1 MKKSLFKCRT
11 NGIIREFYNKLLQMK
26 IIIPIKRVLDPYTQ
40 ARIDK
45 QTQMVDLTNAKMAM
59 NPFCE
64 IAVEEALKLQ
74 ESGVASETIAISIG
88 TDKTVDTLRTALA
101 MGIDRAIFIKTESD
115 LDLQPLHLGKI
126 LASIIK
132 REEAALIIMGKQAV
146 DNDNN
151 QTGQIISGILN
162 YSLGTFISKFS
173 LSDDAQSIEVSREI
187 DSGIEVRRL
196 NLPAIVT
203 VDLRLNEPRYASLP
217 NIMKARSKPLETIE
231 LSSLDID
238 VTPRV
243 RVISVEESG
252 TKDRAAK
259 QVSSAKELLEELNQM
274 GVL

>member
-1 MKKSLFKCRT
+1 
-11 NGIIREFYNKLLQMK
+11 MK

-40 ARIDK
+40 ARVDK
-45 QTQMVDLTNAKMAM
+45 QSQTVDLNNAKMAM

-74 ESGVASETIAISIG
+74 EAGKASETIVVSIG

-101 MGIDRAIFIKTESD
+101 MGVDRAIFVKTDSE
-115 LDLQPLHLGKI
+115 LNLQPLHVGKI
-126 LASIIK
+126 LAKIIEK
-132 REEAALIIMGKQAV
+132 EKAQLVFMGKQAV

-151 QTGQIISGILN
+151 QTGQILSGLLN
-162 YSLGTFISKFS
+162 FSIGTFISEFKFS
-173 LSDDAQSIEVSREI
+173 DDGNSVEVSREI
-187 DSGIEVRRL
+187 DSGIETRKL

-231 LSSLDID
+231 LASLDID
-238 VTPRV
+238 LTPRV
-243 RVISVEESG
+243 KVLSVEESG

-259 QVSSAKELLEELNQM
+259 EVQSAQELYSELNQL

>member
-1 MKKSLFKCRT
+1 
-11 NGIIREFYNKLLQMK
+11 MK

-40 ARIDK
+40 ARVDK
-45 QTQMVDLTNAKMAM
+45 QSQTVDLNNAKMAM

-74 ESGVASETIAISIG
+74 EAGKASETIAVSIG

-101 MGIDRAIFIKTESD
+101 MGVDKAIFVKTDSD
-115 LDLQPLHLGKI
+115 LNLQPLHVGKI
-126 LASIIK
+126 LAKII
-132 REEAALIIMGKQAV
+132 EQEQAQLVFMGKQAV

-151 QTGQIISGILN
+151 QTGQILSGLLN
-162 YSLGTFISKFS
+162 FSLGTFISEFK
-173 LSDDAQSIEVSREI
+173 LSDDGNSIEVSREI
-187 DSGIEVRRL
+187 DSGIETRKL
-196 NLPAIVT
+196 NIPAIVT

-238 VTPRV
+238 ITPRV
-243 RVISVEESG
+243 KVLSVEESG

-259 QVSSAKELLEELNQM
+259 EVQSAQELYNELNQL

>member
-1 MKKSLFKCRT
+1 
-11 NGIIREFYNKLLQMK
+11 
-26 IIIPIKRVLDPYTQ
+26 VLDPYTQ
-40 ARIDK
+40 ARVDK
-45 QTQMVDLTNAKMAM
+45 QSQTVDLNNAKMAM

-74 ESGVASETIAISIG
+74 EAGKVSETIAVSIG

-101 MGIDRAIFIKTESD
+101 MGVDRAIFVKTDSE
-115 LDLQPLHLGKI
+115 LNLQPLHVGKI
-126 LASIIK
+126 LTKIIEK
-132 REEAALIIMGKQAV
+132 EEAQLVFMGKQAV

-151 QTGQIISGILN
+151 QTGQILSGLLN
-162 YSLGTFISKFS
+162 FSLGTFISEFK
-173 LSDDAQSIEVSREI
+173 LSDDGNSVEVSREI
-187 DSGIEVRRL
+187 DSGIESRKL
-196 NLPAIVT
+196 NIPAIVT

-231 LSSLDID
+231 LTSLDID

-243 RVISVEESG
+243 KVLSVEESG

-259 QVSSAKELLEELNQM
+259 EVQSAQELYSELNQL

>member
-1 MKKSLFKCRT
+1 
-11 NGIIREFYNKLLQMK
+11 MK

-40 ARIDK
+40 ARVDK
-45 QTQMVDLTNAKMAM
+45 QSQTVDLNNAKMAM

-74 ESGVASETIAISIG
+74 EAGKASETIAVSIG

-101 MGIDRAIFIKTESD
+101 MGVDKAIFVKTDSE
-115 LDLQPLHLGKI
+115 LNLQPLHVGKI
-126 LASIIK
+126 LAKII
-132 REEAALIIMGKQAV
+132 EQEQAQLVFMGKQAV

-151 QTGQIISGILN
+151 QTGQILSGLLN
-162 YSLGTFISKFS
+162 FSIGTFISEFKFS
-173 LSDDAQSIEVSREI
+173 DDGNSVEVSREI
-187 DSGIEVRRL
+187 DSGIETRKL
-196 NLPAIVT
+196 NIPAIVT

-231 LSSLDID
+231 LASLDID
-238 VTPRV
+238 LTPRV
-243 RVISVEESG
+243 KVLSVEESG

-259 QVSSAKELLEELNQM
+259 EVQSAQELYSELNQL

>member
-1 MKKSLFKCRT
+1 
-11 NGIIREFYNKLLQMK
+11 MK

-40 ARIDK
+40 ARVDK
-45 QTQMVDLTNAKMAM
+45 QSQTVDLNNAKMAM

-74 ESGVASETIAISIG
+74 EAGKASETIAVSIG

-101 MGIDRAIFIKTESD
+101 MGVDKAIFVKTDSE
-115 LDLQPLHLGKI
+115 LNLQPLHVGKI
-126 LASIIK
+126 LAKII
-132 REEAALIIMGKQAV
+132 EQEQAQLVFMGKQAV

-151 QTGQIISGILN
+151 QTGQILSGLLN
-162 YSLGTFISKFS
+162 FSIGTFISEFKFS
-173 LSDDAQSIEVSREI
+173 DDGNSVEVSREI
-187 DSGIEVRRL
+187 DSGIETRKL
-196 NLPAIVT
+196 NIPAIVT

-231 LSSLDID
+231 LASLDID
-238 VTPRV
+238 LTPRV
-243 RVISVEESG
+243 KVLGVEESG

-259 QVSSAKELLEELNQM
+259 EVQSAQELYSELNQL

>member
-1 MKKSLFKCRT
+1 
-11 NGIIREFYNKLLQMK
+11 MK

-40 ARIDK
+40 ARVDK
-45 QTQMVDLTNAKMAM
+45 QSQTVDLNNAKMAM

-74 ESGVASETIAISIG
+74 EAGKASETIVVSIG

-101 MGIDRAIFIKTESD
+101 MGVDRAIFVKTDSE
-115 LDLQPLHLGKI
+115 LNLQPLHVGKI
-126 LASIIK
+126 LAKIIEK
-132 REEAALIIMGKQAV
+132 EKAQLVFMGKQAV

-151 QTGQIISGILN
+151 QTGQILSGLLN
-162 YSLGTFISKFS
+162 FSIGTFISEFKFS
-173 LSDDAQSIEVSREI
+173 DDGNSVEVSREI
-187 DSGIEVRRL
+187 DSGIETRKL

-231 LSSLDID
+231 LTSLDID
-238 VTPRV
+238 LTPRIKV
-243 RVISVEESG
+243 LSVEESG

-259 QVSSAKELLEELNQM
+259 EVQSAQELYSELNQL

>member
-1 MKKSLFKCRT
+1 
-11 NGIIREFYNKLLQMK
+11 MK

-40 ARIDK
+40 ARVDK
-45 QTQMVDLTNAKMAM
+45 QSQTVDLNNAKMAM

-74 ESGVASETIAISIG
+74 EAGKASETIAVSIG

-101 MGIDRAIFIKTESD
+101 MGVDKAIFVKTDSE
-115 LDLQPLHLGKI
+115 LNLQPLHVGKI
-126 LASIIK
+126 LAKII
-132 REEAALIIMGKQAV
+132 EQEQAQLVFMGKQAV

-151 QTGQIISGILN
+151 QTGQILSGLLN
-162 YSLGTFISKFS
+162 FSIGTFISEFKFS
-173 LSDDAQSIEVSREI
+173 DDGNSVEVSREI
-187 DSGIEVRRL
+187 DSGIETRKL

-231 LSSLDID
+231 LASLDID
-238 VTPRV
+238 LTPRV
-243 RVISVEESG
+243 KVLSVEESG

-259 QVSSAKELLEELNQM
+259 EVQSAQELYSELNQL

>member
-1 MKKSLFKCRT
+1 
-11 NGIIREFYNKLLQMK
+11 MK

-40 ARIDK
+40 ARVDK
-45 QTQMVDLTNAKMAM
+45 QSQTVDLSNAKMAM

-74 ESGVASETIAISIG
+74 EAGKASETIAVSIG

-101 MGIDRAIFIKTESD
+101 MGVDKAIFVKTDSE
-115 LDLQPLHLGKI
+115 LNLQPLHVGKI
-126 LASIIK
+126 LAKII
-132 REEAALIIMGKQAV
+132 EQEQAQLVFMGKQAV

-151 QTGQIISGILN
+151 QTGQILSGLLN
-162 YSLGTFISKFS
+162 FSIGTFISEFKFS
-173 LSDDAQSIEVSREI
+173 DDGNSVEVSREI
-187 DSGIEVRRL
+187 DSGIETRKL
-196 NLPAIVT
+196 NIPAIVT

-231 LSSLDID
+231 LASLDID
-238 VTPRV
+238 LTPRV
-243 RVISVEESG
+243 KVLNVEESG

-259 QVSSAKELLEELNQM
+259 EVQSAQELYSELNQL

>member
-1 MKKSLFKCRT
+1 
-11 NGIIREFYNKLLQMK
+11 MK

-40 ARIDK
+40 ARVDK
-45 QTQMVDLTNAKMAM
+45 QSQTVDLNNAKMAM

-74 ESGVASETIAISIG
+74 EAGKVSETIAVSIG

-101 MGIDRAIFIKTESD
+101 MGVDRAIFVKTDSE
-115 LDLQPLHLGKI
+115 LNLQPLHVGKI
-126 LASIIK
+126 LTKIIK
-132 REEAALIIMGKQAV
+132 KEEAQLVFMGKQAV

-151 QTGQIISGILN
+151 QTGQILSGLLN
-162 YSLGTFISKFS
+162 FSLGTFISEFK
-173 LSDDAQSIEVSREI
+173 LSDDGNSVEVSREI
-187 DSGIEVRRL
+187 DSGIESRKL
-196 NLPAIVT
+196 NIPAIVT

-231 LSSLDID
+231 LTSLDID

-243 RVISVEESG
+243 KVLSVEESG

-259 QVSSAKELLEELNQM
+259 EVQSAQELYSELNQL

>member
-1 MKKSLFKCRT
+1 
-11 NGIIREFYNKLLQMK
+11 MK

-40 ARIDK
+40 ARVDK
-45 QTQMVDLTNAKMAM
+45 QSQTVDLNNAKMAM

-74 ESGVASETIAISIG
+74 EAGKASETIAVSIG

-101 MGIDRAIFIKTESD
+101 MGVDKAIFVKTDSE
-115 LDLQPLHLGKI
+115 LNLQPLHVGKI
-126 LASIIK
+126 LAKII
-132 REEAALIIMGKQAV
+132 EQEQAQLVFMGKQAV

-151 QTGQIISGILN
+151 QTGQILSGLLN
-162 YSLGTFISKFS
+162 FSLGTFISEFK
-173 LSDDAQSIEVSREI
+173 LSDDGNSIEVSREI
-187 DSGIEVRRL
+187 DSGIETRKL
-196 NLPAIVT
+196 NIPAIVT

-238 VTPRV
+238 ITPRV
-243 RVISVEESG
+243 KVLSVEESG

-259 QVSSAKELLEELNQM
+259 EVQSAQELYNELNQL